1 MIKNQMTE
9 YRTKDLGEVTML
21 VVKKQKLLRMEKE
34 SFTAWFVFENQETCT
49 NLSDHFFYGEDV
61 LVGARE
67 YFETMNRLKNRI
79 FAK

>member
-1 MIKNQMTE
+1 MPKNQMTE
-9 YRTKDLGEVTML
+9 YKTKDLGEVTML
-21 VVKKQKLLRMEKE
+21 VVKKQKLLKMEWKN
-34 SFTAWFVFENQETCT
+34 FTAWFIFENQETCT
-49 NLSDHFFYGEDV
+49 KLSDQFFYGDDI

>member
-1 MIKNQMTE
+1 MPKNQMTE

-34 SFTAWFVFENQETCT
+34 SFTAWFVFEDQETCIK
-49 NLSDHFFYGEDV
+49 LSDQFFYGNDV
-61 LVGARE
+61 PVGARE
-67 YFETMNRLKNRI
+67 YSETMNRLKNRI